1 MMESRR
7 ISYGEKV
14 EVHSLIM
21 YTLSLFSLLGII
33 ILLAYYHIMKVYK
46 AYTQHPNQSQRTV
59 PESNH

>member
-33 ILLAYYHIMKVYK
+33 LLAYYHIMKVYK
-46 AYTQHPNQSQRTV
+46 AYTQHPDQSQRTV